1 MFTSFFDSNGIRPS
15 AVCRVQRQKLAFF
28 HDPEKIDR
36 IRSDMSGDRRWGLG
50 LGTPRNEVLSNSH
63 GAPIAPEIPMRGARC
78 SRFTGAVAINSLS
91 KRTGDRLPREEC
103 LRLVWYQPSI
113 HSKIAS
119 FASTCVRKL
128 RRSSSSH
135 SSVAKNDSAMALS
148 YASPTEPTDG
158 MTPISRQRLPKVKLV
173 YCVP

>member
-1 MFTSFFDSNGIRPS
+1 MFTSVFDSNGIRPS

-78 SRFTGAVAINSLS
+78 SRFTGAVAAPINSLS

-103 LRLVWYQPSI
+103 LRRVLYKSSTERPYYRLAGNSLPVASVVWQNGFDFHFGCKDGASGISLWPRVCANRPS
-113 HSKIAS
+113 AGG
-119 FASTCVRKL
+119 AAVD
-128 RRSSSSH
+128 
-135 SSVAKNDSAMALS
+135 V
-148 YASPTEPTDG
+148 
-158 MTPISRQRLPKVKLV
+158 
-173 YCVP
+173 